1 LPAFRPVSL
10 FSLLL
15 LAHVVLWAQPTTSTK
30 PAVMSSFETVK
41 LADGIYAFI
50 SPESNGAIV
59 TGNSLL
65 VIGDD
70 GALVVDSGHFPSLTA
85 RMIHEIKQLTS
96 QPVRFLVNTH
106 WHPDHNAGNGL
117 YRREFPGIEIVSTP
131 ATREE
136 IETVLPKKE
145 VSEATITEFED
156 TLKKGTLP
164 NGKPLAGDALKYYQK
179 VGAELIAFRPE
190 LKAADHALPTT
201 TFETAMS
208 VYLGKREVQVLFL
221 GRGNTGGDAVI
232 YIPASKV
239 VATGDLVVYP
249 VPYPFGSYIGEWIA
263 TLKKLDSLD
272 ANIIVPGH
280 GPVLRDKNY
289 LELNIKLLDATQ
301 EQTAAAARQGLSLE
315 DTLKKIDLK
324 DLREQFV
331 KGDSERGFFFDGGYL
346 PTAVGR
352 AYREAKEGPLH
363 DEN

>member
-1 LPAFRPVSL
+1 LPAFRSI
-10 FSLLL
+10 FLLIVF
-15 LAHVVLWAQPTTSTK
+15 LAPTILCAQSALPTQ
-30 PAVMSSFETVK
+30 PAVMSSYETVK
-41 LADGIYAFI
+41 LGDGIYAFI

-65 VIGDD
+65 IIGDN

-85 RMIHEIKQLTS
+85 RMIHQIKQLTD

-117 YRREFPGIEIVSTP
+117 YKQEFPGIQIVSTP
-131 ATREE
+131 ATRAE

-145 VSEATITEFED
+145 VSESTIAEFED

-164 NGKPLAGDALKYYQK
+164 NGNPLVGDALKYYQR

-201 TFETAMS
+201 TFEAAMS
-208 VYLGKREVQVLFL
+208 VYLGRREVQILFL
-221 GRGNTGGDAVI
+221 GRGNTAGDAVI
-232 YIPASKV
+232 YVPASKV

-249 VPYPFGSYIGEWIA
+249 VPYPFGSYIREWIA
-263 TLKKLDSLD
+263 TLKKLDKLD

-280 GPVLRDKNY
+280 GPVMRDKNY
-289 LELNIKLLDATQ
+289 LELNINLLEATW
-301 EQTAAAARQGLSLE
+301 EQTAAAVKQGLSLE
-315 DTLKKIDLK
+315 DTIKKIELK